1 MNRINVLLA
10 SFNGMQFLHAQIQSI
25 AEQENVHVSLFI
37 ADDGSTDGSIDAI
50 ESHKAAG
57 AIKQIYFIKTLTN
70 QGAAK
75 VFLGLLATAIS
86 HPNTNE
92 NDLFSFS
99 DQDDVWYRDKLIN
112 AKRAI
117 NIFDKQLPVLY
128 GGRTHL
134 VNSDLEHIGC
144 SPLFKRL
151 PSFKNAL
158 VQNLMG
164 GNTMVFNYVAA
175 KLIAPD
181 SNQLLDVSMHDWWA
195 YQIVSGVGGVVIYDE
210 TPYIDYRQHGNNL
223 LGGNAGFTSNIRRFL
238 RLMRGE
244 YKRVNYV
251 NIKIL
256 QSKMRLL
263 SLENQYSLQYY
274 LLASNA
280 NRHFTKSKYFR
291 LSGVYRQTIAQN
303 MMMWLACVCKKL

>member
-10 SFNGMQFLHAQIQSI
+10 SFNGIQFLHAQIQSI
-25 AEQENVHVSLFI
+25 AEQENVQVSLFI
-37 ADDGSTDGSIDAI
+37 ADDGSTDGSIHAI
-50 ESHKAAG
+50 ESHKATG
-57 AIKQIYFIKTLTN
+57 AIKQIYFIKTLPN

-86 HPNTNE
+86 HPNTTE

-99 DQDDVWYRDKLIN
+99 DQDDVWHSDKLIN
-112 AKRAI
+112 ANSAI
-117 NIFDKQLPVLY
+117 DIFDQQLPVLY
-128 GGRTHL
+128 GGRTRL
-134 VNSDLEHIGC
+134 VNSDLAHIGY

-158 VQNLMG
+158 VQSLMG
-164 GNTMVFNYVAA
+164 GNTMVFNYAAA

-210 TPYIDYRQHGNNL
+210 TPFIDYRQHGNNL
-223 LGGNAGFTSNIRRFL
+223 LGANTGFVSCIRRFV

-244 YKRVNYV
+244 YKRVNHV
-251 NIKIL
+251 NINIL

-263 SLENQYSLQYY
+263 TLENQYFLQYY
-274 LLASNA
+274 MLAFNA
-280 NRHFTKSKYFR
+280 NRYLTKLKYVR
-291 LSGVYRQTIAQN
+291 LSGIYRQDFADN

>member
-1 MNRINVLLA
+1 MLLA
-10 SFNGMQFLHAQIQSI
+10 CFNGMQFFRAQIQSI
-25 AEQENVHVSLFI
+25 VEQGNVQVSLFI

-50 ESHKAAG
+50 ESLRATG
-57 AIKQIYFIKTLTN
+57 AIKQIYFIKTLPN

-75 VFLGLLATAIS
+75 VFLSLLATAIL
-86 HPNTNE
+86 HPDTTE

-99 DQDDVWYRDKLIN
+99 DQDDVWYSDKLIN
-112 AKRAI
+112 ANNAVK
-117 NIFDKQLPVLY
+117 IFDQQLPVLY
-128 GGRTHL
+128 GGRTRL
-134 VNSDLEHIGC
+134 VNADLEPIGY

-151 PSFKNAL
+151 PSFNNAL
-158 VQNLMG
+158 VQSLMG
-164 GNTMVFNYVAA
+164 GNTMVFNYAA
-175 KLIAPD
+175 AQLIAPD
-181 SNQLLDVSMHDWWA
+181 LNQLLHVSMHDWWA

-210 TPYIDYRQHGNNL
+210 TPFINYRQHGNNL
-223 LGGNAGFTSNIRRFL
+223 LGANTGLVSRIRRFA

-244 YKRVNYV
+244 YKRVNHV

-291 LSGVYRQTIAQN
+291 LSGVYRQTLAQN

>member
-1 MNRINVLLA
+1 MNKINVLLA
-10 SFNGMQFLHAQIQSI
+10 CFNGGFFLHNQLESLTA
-25 AEQENVHVSLFI
+25 QENVHVSLFI
-37 ADDGSTDGSIDAI
+37 ADDGSTDDSINVI
-50 ESHKAAG
+50 ESFKVAG
-57 AIKQIYFIKTLTN
+57 AIKQIFFIKTLPN

-75 VFLGLLATAIS
+75 VFFSLLATAIL
-86 HPNTNE
+86 HPDTAE
-92 NDLFSFS
+92 NDLFAFS
-99 DQDDVWYRDKLIN
+99 DQDDVWHSDKLIKAN
-112 AKRAI
+112 SAI
-117 NIFDKQLPVLY
+117 KIFDQHLPVLY
-128 GGRTHL
+128 GGRTRL
-134 VNSDLEHIGC
+134 VNADLEHIGY

-158 VQNLMG
+158 VQSLMG
-164 GNTMVFNYVAA
+164 GNTMVFNYAA
-175 KLIAPD
+175 AQLIAPD
-181 SNQLLDVSMHDWWA
+181 LNQLLHVSMHDWWA

-210 TPYIDYRQHGNNL
+210 TPFINYRQHGNNL
-223 LGGNAGFTSNIRRFL
+223 LGDNAGFTSNVRRFL

-244 YKRVNYV
+244 YKRVNHV

-280 NRHFTKSKYFR
+280 NRHFTKYKYFK